1 MKALIIG
8 LGLIGGSLAKAF
20 KHYNIAQHITV
31 FDPNQNSCNLALEQN
46 VANEICHDL
55 TKISQYQIIV
65 IACPIRAFVNVAPI
79 VFKFA
84 DKNALIFDVGSLKN
98 FAELDFSGIK
108 PNFDPEIFNNLPDN
122 FVPAHPIAGSHLT
135 GYENSCENL
144 FADKDFVI
152 CRRMHNA
159 ENLYAEN
166 LWEKNLHK
174 IIEKIGAKP
183 HYLTAKEHDKIY
195 ALVSHLP
202 QYLSFLSNYKREL
215 DTNQLSSLFFQRCFR
230 LNNSDRDLWQ
240 EIFDLNQKNFSIFFQ
255 EWKGNFDIISKAI
268 NNAKNP
274 FKILRTYLVSD
285 QEFSL
290 ELDDKFYKDFNN
302 NRKDILHRLV
312 IVIAYLEIKKIQDYK
327 KYAGKG
333 FADFTSIIKILS
345 ASEDVWLN

>member
-1 MKALIIG
+1 
-8 LGLIGGSLAKAF
+8 
-20 KHYNIAQHITV
+20 
-31 FDPNQNSCNLALEQN
+31 
-46 VANEICHDL
+46 
-55 TKISQYQIIV
+55 
-65 IACPIRAFVNVAPI
+65 
-79 VFKFA
+79 
-84 DKNALIFDVGSLKN
+84 
-98 FAELDFSGIK
+98 
-108 PNFDPEIFNNLPDN
+108 
-122 FVPAHPIAGSHLT
+122 
-135 GYENSCENL
+135 
-144 FADKDFVI
+144 
-152 CRRMHNA
+152 MHN
-159 ENLYAEN
+159 AEN

-183 HYLTAKEHDKIY
+183 HYLTAQEHDKIY

-202 QYLSFLSNYKREL
+202 QYLSFLSNASKKPADSKYSFLYYVLSYCEREL

-255 EWKGNFDIISKAI
+255 EWKGNFDIISKII

-285 QEFSL
+285 PGFSL

-302 NRKDILHRLV
+302 NRENILYRLA

-345 ASEDVWLN
+345 ASEDVWLNQVKNQ